1 MGQIEIRGENMA
13 GRKPTFDTEK
23 AIELLKKGLEYKEI
37 ASLLN
42 VKENTLRVFYRRH
55 AKEEIKERK
64 EKKYCDECHYVYRDR
79 PLLPCESM
87 GTLAFIKANRQS
99 YITDKETGE
108 LKFDK
113 TRGGTSKDLP
123 LRYHLKN

>member
-1 MGQIEIRGENMA
+1 MGKKEDIFNLFFNLGKSTIEVAEELKVTKKYVSKILKTEYLKQYSVEKEIR
-13 GRKPTFDTEK
+13 K
-23 AIELLKKGLEYKEI
+23 
-37 ASLLN
+37 
-42 VKENTLRVFYRRH
+42 KENKKRRTS
-55 AKEEIKERK
+55 RK
-64 EKKYCDECHYVYRDR
+64 CESECHYVYRDR